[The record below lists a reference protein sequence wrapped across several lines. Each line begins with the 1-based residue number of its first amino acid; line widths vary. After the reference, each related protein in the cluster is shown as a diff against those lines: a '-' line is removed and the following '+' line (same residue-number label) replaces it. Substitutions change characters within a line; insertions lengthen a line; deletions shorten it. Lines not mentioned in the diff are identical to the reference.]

1 MITNLPV
8 LRRGAKGTAVKTL
21 QRALLKAGEKLPKF
35 GADGH
40 FGNETESAVKS
51 FQKAHK
57 LKVDGIPGPN
67 TYREL
72 KFYAY
77 PNFRKDEFA
86 CKCGEYCNGHPVDV
100 DEKLLVLLQ
109 KIRDHFG
116 KAVVITSAVR
126 CKTHNKAVGGVSN
139 SQHLYGTA
147 ADIKVPGV
155 SPSALLAYAD
165 KINPNGGV
173 GKYSWGIHIDTRKGK
188 SRW

>member
-8 LRRGAKGTAVKTL
+8 LTKGDKGASVKAL
-21 QRALLKAGEKLPKF
+21 QKTLLKAGEKLPKF

-51 FQKAHK
+51 FQKFHK
-57 LKVDGIPGPN
+57 LKVDGISGPN

-72 KFYAY
+72 KFYQY
-77 PNFRKDEFA
+77 PNFRKSEFA
-86 CKCGEYCNGHPVDV
+86 CKCGKYCNGYPVDV

-109 KIRDHFG
+109 RIRDHFG

-126 CKTHNKAVGGVSN
+126 CKAHNKNVGGVSN

-147 ADIKVPGV
+147 ADIKVSGV
-155 SPSALLAYAD
+155 SPNTLFAYAD

-173 GKYSWGIHIDTRKGK
+173 GKYSWGIHVDTRKGK